1 MKQFS
6 KFLENIPDDVEVITA
21 TDLAGKISAGE
32 FEIAM
37 EYDVAE
43 ASNHCTNPS
52 NAVLTFEKTLEK
64 RMLKTFHS

>member
-1 MKQFS
+1 LQDSLVDKVKQFS

-32 FEIAM
+32 FEITT

-43 ASNHCTNPS
+43 ASNHSKNPQ
-52 NAVLTFEKTLEK
+52 
-64 RMLKTFHS
+64 